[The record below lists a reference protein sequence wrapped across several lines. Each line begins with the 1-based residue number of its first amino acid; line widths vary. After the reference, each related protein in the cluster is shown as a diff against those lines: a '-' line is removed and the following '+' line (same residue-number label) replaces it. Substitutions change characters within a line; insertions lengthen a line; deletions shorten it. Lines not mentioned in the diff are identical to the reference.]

1 MSQIQLSVTGFLCVE
16 LVAGALL
23 ALWVAVR
30 FPSFG
35 PKAIR
40 TAMVLVLGA
49 LCLIRVATLGVTPLL
64 HLPYGGYVALF
75 GCVLPTFF
83 VVYIA
88 TAWWMRLLVAQ
99 FGGSGGGGG
108 HRVPASSRF

>member
-1 MSQIQLSVTGFLCVE
+1 MTQLQLSVSAFLCAE

-40 TAMVLVLGA
+40 PAMALVAVGMVLTRAASFG
-49 LCLIRVATLGVTPLL
+49 IDPLL
-64 HLPYGGYVALF
+64 RVPNGAYLALF
-75 GCVLPTFF
+75 GCVLPSLFAIF
-83 VVYIA
+83 LAAV
-88 TAWWMRLLVAQ
+88 WLMRVLAGQ
-99 FGGSGGGGG
+99 FGGSGGGG
-108 HRVPASSRF
+108 HRVPSSF

>member
-1 MSQIQLSVTGFLCVE
+1 MSQIQLSIPAFLCIE

-23 ALWVAVR
+23 GLWVAVR

-40 TAMVLVLGA
+40 PAMVLVLGG
-49 LCLIRVATLGVTPLL
+49 LCLIRVASLGVSPLL
-64 HLPYGGYVALF
+64 HLPYGAYVALF

-83 VVYIA
+83 LVFLA
-88 TAWWMRLLVAQ
+88 TAWWMRLLAAQ
-99 FGGSGGGGG
+99 FGGSGGGG
-108 HRVPASSRF
+108 HRVPSSSKF